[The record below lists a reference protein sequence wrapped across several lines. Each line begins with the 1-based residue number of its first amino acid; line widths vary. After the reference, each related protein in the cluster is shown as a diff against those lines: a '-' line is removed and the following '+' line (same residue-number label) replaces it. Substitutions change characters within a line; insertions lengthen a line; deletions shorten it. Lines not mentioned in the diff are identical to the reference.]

1 MREGSVMAKNKL
13 SFPVISVSSSN
24 ETSDQLITVH
34 ERPNSHP
41 ACLSIFLS
49 YSVSGYGIAFYFS
62 LCTGDQKAHGPA
74 QHHYLPA
81 VLPQLLS
88 CHTWSFLAKVSFSV
102 SAIWDHSIIKQFGL
116 ERFLKPYSSNPHAMG
131 RHNSH

>member
-13 SFPVISVSSSN
+13 SFPVISVNSSN

-49 YSVSGYGIAFYFS
+49 NSMSGYGIAFYFS
-62 LCTGDQKAHGPA
+62 LCTVDQRAHKPA
-74 QHHYLPA
+74 QHCYLCTTPA
-81 VLPQLLS
+81 PKLPYL
-88 CHTWSFLAKVSFSV
+88 
-102 SAIWDHSIIKQFGL
+102 IPPG
-116 ERFLKPYSSNPHAMG
+116 
-131 RHNSH
+131 